1 MKVILKDIDETKLK
15 NVKFITGFRTIGEV
29 GYLAVRHIAMKR
41 KMRRVGFL
49 ITKFLR
55 DVTFLD
61 DYGVATPFEL
71 FYDDEFHV
79 LVLLNHLL
87 PFQKEWSQFSQ
98 GTIKWLKKL
107 QIEEAILVGGLDKRY
122 KDVKENLRW
131 LKTSKSRTELT
142 YPLLNKQLI
151 MVGPLALFT
160 VYAEIEDLPATVI
173 LPYADRERL
182 DPAAAATAVEAVNSM
197 IGFNISVEELYEDA
211 KKIEQELQRQLELIQ
226 KEMSRGGVD
235 RHYM

>member
-1 MKVILKDIDETKLK
+1 MKVILKDINESEIKDA
-15 NVKFITGFRTIGEV
+15 KFITGFRTIGEV
-29 GYLAVRHIAMKR
+29 GYLAVRHIIMKR
-41 KMRRVGFL
+41 KMRRVGFV

-87 PFQKEWSQFSQ
+87 PFQKEWSQFSH
-98 GTIKWLKKL
+98 GMIRWLKRH

-122 KDVKENLRW
+122 KDVQENVRW
-131 LKTSKSRTELT
+131 LKTSKSGIELN

-160 VYAEIEDLPATVI
+160 VYAEIEDVPATVI

-182 DPAAAATAVEAVNSM
+182 DPAAAASAVEAINSITGFK
-197 IGFNISVEELYEDA
+197 IGVEELYEDA